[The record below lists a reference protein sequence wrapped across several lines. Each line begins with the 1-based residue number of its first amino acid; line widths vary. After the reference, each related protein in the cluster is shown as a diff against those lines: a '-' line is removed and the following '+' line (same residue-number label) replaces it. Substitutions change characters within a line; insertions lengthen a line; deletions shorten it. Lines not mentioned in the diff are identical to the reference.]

1 MACGRKKKSIPFKIP
16 KNCPVCNSLSIR
28 KKDDATFRCTNY
40 SCTAKITGSIEHYVS
55 KNSLNIDGL
64 GIKIIDLLL
73 SKKIIEDAGDLYN
86 LNLEELSQTQY
97 PAVLIQTSEEL
108 REDAEIGS
116 GARTRMGTIDFVVLG
131 FVKGSNTNI
140 DTLRN
145 ALITAIET
153 ALETDITRDSNALDT
168 EVVHVETDEGTLFPV
183 GGVVMTIRCIYKYLA
198 GTPSRP

>member
-1 MACGRKKKSIPFKIP
+1 MSVRENIASNIKTVIDAISSPDVKLCTRQPF
-16 KNCPVCNSLSIR
+16 
-28 KKDDATFRCTNY
+28 
-40 SCTAKITGSIEHYVS
+40 E
-55 KNSLNIDGL
+55 
-64 GIKIIDLLL
+64 
-73 SKKIIEDAGDLYN
+73 
-86 LNLEELSQTQY
+86 LEELSQTQY

-168 EVVHVETDEGTLFPV
+168 EVVQVETDEGTLFPV
-183 GGVVMTIRCIYKYLA
+183 GGIRMVVRCMYQFNA
-198 GTPSRP
+198 GTP